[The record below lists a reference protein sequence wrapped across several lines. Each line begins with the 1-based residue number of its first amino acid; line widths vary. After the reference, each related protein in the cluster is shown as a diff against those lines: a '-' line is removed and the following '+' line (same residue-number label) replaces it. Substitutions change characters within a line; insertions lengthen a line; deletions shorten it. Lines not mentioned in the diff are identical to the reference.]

1 MAVPIHV
8 GDKKKK
14 KKHRSWNCAII
25 VTKVLI
31 YNNARKE
38 RCKAEKQMVIL
49 RISATHMWV
58 KYKSFIEFNWVAHVG
73 ANETRV
79 SSSNRTRA
87 NRIILHFKASDFK
100 YCR

>member
-1 MAVPIHV
+1 MELCDYCVA
-8 GDKKKK
+8 
-14 KKHRSWNCAII
+14 
-25 VTKVLI
+25 KVLI

-49 RISATHMWV
+49 RISAAHMWV
-58 KYKSFIEFNWVAHVG
+58 KYKSFIECNWVSNVG

-87 NRIILHFKASDFK
+87 NRIILQFKASDFK